1 MIMKKIIYSLV
12 AAVALLCSLTSHA
25 QQSER
30 LFPYPE
36 APETITNFYERC
48 TYLVDK
54 FWERCNFKSAF
65 SSKSKLNDAFGDW
78 VSFMPYASADTVH
91 LAVDR
96 LLETVKKSGPQ
107 TLEIARMA
115 ERWLYSDSADF
126 VSEEVYLPF
135 AKAAAGHK
143 KIPSDD
149 RSHFARQVNIIANSA
164 VGATFPDIELT
175 GADGTK
181 RHALADS
188 TKYTLVLVASRD
200 CSDCSLARVR
210 LSADPALNSLVDA
223 KLLKIVYIVD
233 GDAGDTDK
241 SDVSSCPANWVAGV
255 AGSLG
260 DTLEMRGNPMI
271 YYLDKDNKIMVK
283 NIPVDN
289 VLNAFSALYKLNN

>member
-1 MIMKKIIYSLV
+1 MIMKKIIYTLV
-12 AAVALLCSLTSHA
+12 TAVALICSLTSHA

-36 APETITNFYERC
+36 APEDMTNFYERC
-48 TYLVDK
+48 TFLVDK

-65 SSKSKLNDAFGDW
+65 SSKGKLTEAFGDW

-107 TLEIARMA
+107 TLEVARMA

-135 AKAAAGHK
+135 ASAAANHK
-143 KIPSDD
+143 KIPSED
-149 RSHFARQVNIIANSA
+149 RSYYARQVNIIGNSV
-164 VGATFPDIELT
+164 VGATFLDIELT
-175 GADGTK
+175 CADGTK
-181 RHALADS
+181 RHALSDS

-200 CSDCSLARVR
+200 CTDCSLARVR
-210 LSADPALNSLVDA
+210 LSADPALNALIEA

-233 GDAGDTDK
+233 GNAGDTDK
-241 SDVSSCPANWVAGV
+241 SDVDSCPANWVAGV
-255 AGSLG
+255 ADSLG
-260 DTLEMRGNPMI
+260 GTLEMRDNPMI
-271 YYLDKDNKIMVK
+271 YYLDKDNKIIVK

-289 VLNAFSALYKLNN
+289 VLNAFSSLYKLNN